1 MKKNTFAFD
10 QILQSTKGVKQTSVD
25 ISLFSE
31 ILDKAKTEQAEENN
45 SVRLNSSSLK
55 YIAAAVFLLVAINII
70 SMIKF
75 SNNDTRFSKPNI
87 SEQLISDYNI
97 NR

>member
-1 MKKNTFAFD
+1 MKKDTFAFD

-31 ILDKAKTEQAEENN
+31 ILAKAEQAEN
-45 SVRLNSSSLK
+45 SSPWLNSSHIK
-55 YIAAAVFLLVAINII
+55 YIAAAVFLLVTINII
-70 SMIKF
+70 SMIKY
-75 SNNDTRFSKPNI
+75 SNNDSRFSKPNI

>member
-1 MKKNTFAFD
+1 MKKDTFAFD

-31 ILDKAKTEQAEENN
+31 ILDKAKTEQAEEN
-45 SVRLNSSSLK
+45 SSLWLNSSRLK
-55 YIAAAVFLLVAINII
+55 YIAAAVFLLATINII

-75 SNNDTRFSKPNI
+75 SNKDSRFSKPNI

>member
-1 MKKNTFAFD
+1 MKKDTFAFD

-45 SVRLNSSSLK
+45 SVWLNSSSLK
-55 YIAAAVFLLVAINII
+55 YIAAAVFLLVTINII